1 MLNINQCPLF
11 QHRKRMWFL
20 YVLQWPWGRWNLS
33 QKAKNSQG
41 TPILLGLED
50 GSSATEAF
58 TWSGQRST
66 NRLVPNVRQDMEELY
81 RNYTETMQGS
91 LWVKDCFSQ
100 MRFGDA
106 RQTLDVHLSK
116 SWIVVSQFRMESKWN
131 KSGDEAKTS
140 AAFFSALVF
149 AAAAWKARSERA
161 PELKHGLGMPSCL
174 NVSKCPKV
182 SILCILQ

>member
-1 MLNINQCPLF
+1 MCVARCEEVKHF
-11 QHRKRMWFL
+11 QVMGKWWARAI
-20 YVLQWPWGRWNLS
+20 S
-33 QKAKNSQG
+33 G
-41 TPILLGLED
+41 TVARSRGQLPATEVSCLED

-174 NVSKCPKV
+174 NVSKCPNV